1 MTDPNETRP
10 DSGSY
15 RVPNGWG
22 GSNADQTAETTSNN
36 IPAQREWMTEAVR
49 IPFPQTELY
58 EIPDG
63 VKEDGSRWIKT
74 FSLTRSG
81 PAQSLKRNLV
91 IPGIVSID
99 AVYQPAS
106 LTERRTKSKTDDS
119 NLNYTVRIELG
130 DERPDPIVGT
140 VCDEDIMAMGNL
152 SGRWVRKL
160 EAQHFIH
167 SRQYQS
173 LKYVIWSKARSG
185 LKDGSLT
192 KDEVFAET
200 GMFRAIEPDPSSD
213 GELLVFLTPG
223 ENGSLGHDGWVH
235 RYKTELPEGLQQN
248 ERISSLGYRPANP
261 ETVKKSFTELFQMY
275 DVTPKHQWIPAGLLG
290 TTGIAPMYGIHR
302 SAQVALAIVGPTK
315 QGKTTLAKLVQPNQS
330 ATERGGK
337 TLEPTINARSMNNG
351 STAFGIETV
360 TSRLGGFVVPIDDM
374 LTPQHMLPNNAS
386 LLRKALGNIEGL
398 VSKIGG
404 GGALK
409 GDGFDPVTKA
419 ARLKKNAKLKTSVIL
434 TLEDF
439 PRQPEYESVFNRMVV
454 MTHDSREDISQDVL
468 FHLWSEESEAHRF
481 NAQCYYVQ
489 ELMKNP
495 ELFDSAWIKAGE
507 LTDKWEFADFERERD
522 NYRRILAG
530 NIALLSVGQTVGA
543 KGPSIAQV
551 AGWLHDAA
559 KLQSEWGIVETTEEN
574 DPLTQ
579 FRLEFALQM
588 EKTLGPFTAPRVDG
602 EKTTVVYPERSGLG
616 PLEFHHI
623 GYIAGKAKLNVDG
636 QNGSDDIEEGS
647 EWIKP
652 MRPGKPVGTF
662 VAWTPGRGKRP
673 KFVRRFEFTTAEF
686 SQLYARIEQGLIRRN
701 LTVPSKTEFIRL
713 MEKEDV
719 ARETTGPK
727 SQGSPRVL
735 QINADWLSQV
745 DDYE

>member
-22 GSNADQTAETTSNN
+22 GSSAEETTEATSNN
-36 IPAQREWMTEAVR
+36 IPAQRESMTEAVH
-49 IPFPQTELY
+49 IPFPGTQLY

-63 VKEDGSRWIKT
+63 VKADGSRWIKT
-74 FSLTRSG
+74 FILTRSG
-81 PAQSLKRNLV
+81 PAQTLKRNPI
-91 IPGIVSID
+91 IPGIVNVE

-140 VCDEDIMAMGNL
+140 VSDEDMMAMGNL

-160 EAQHFIH
+160 EVQHFIN
-167 SRQYQS
+167 SLQYKH
-173 LKYVIWSKARSG
+173 LKHVFLSKARSG

-223 ENGSLGHDGWVH
+223 ENGSLGHDGWVR

-248 ERISSLGYRPANP
+248 ERISSLGYRPANS
-261 ETVKKSFTELFQMY
+261 ETVKKSFTELFRMY
-275 DVTPKHQWIPAGLLG
+275 EVTPKHQWIPAGLLG

-454 MTHDSREDISQDVL
+454 MTHDSRNDIKQDVL
-468 FHLWSEESEAHRF
+468 FHLWSDESESHRF

-495 ELFDSAWIKAGE
+495 DLFDAAWAKAGE

-530 NIALLSVGQTVGA
+530 NIALLDVGRSVGA
-543 KGPSIAQV
+543 KGPSVTQV

-559 KLQSEWGIVETTEEN
+559 KLQSEWGIVETTEDN
-574 DPLTQ
+574 DPLSL
-579 FRLEFALQM
+579 FRLEFGLQM
-588 EKTLGPFTAPRVDG
+588 ERSLGPFTAPGEQG
-602 EKTTVVYPERSGLG
+602 EKTTVVYPNPSDLG
-616 PLEFHHI
+616 PLAWHHL
-623 GYIAGKAKLNVDG
+623 GYIAGKAKVKIDG
-636 QNGSDDIEEGS
+636 ENGSDDIEEGS
-647 EWIKP
+647 EWHKP
-652 MRPGKPVGTF
+652 MRQGKPIGTF
-662 VAWTPGRGKRP
+662 IAWTAGKGRRP

-686 SQLYARIEQGLIRRN
+686 DQLYARLEQGMTRRN
-701 LTVPSKTEFIRL
+701 LSVVSKTDFIRL
-713 MEKEDV
+713 MEAEGVGVSTKV
-719 ARETTGPK
+719 GSARK
-727 SQGSPRVL
+727 V